1 VSTWPTFI
9 SRSPKTSKH
18 VERDRLTGHHLALAV
33 VQPCAKNH
41 ALLAFGR
48 LHRRQ
53 RLQHRRCRLV
63 RAFGYRSPHAQE
75 AEGGRGDSQQQA
87 ELQ

>member
-1 VSTWPTFI
+1 MGSPQD
-9 SRSPKTSKH
+9 RSEH

-33 VQPCAKNH
+33 VQPCREDH

-48 LHRRQ
+48 LGRRQ
-53 RLQHRRCRLV
+53 RLEHRRR
-63 RAFGYRSPHAQE
+63 RAIGHRGEHAQE